1 MQPPPSCHARSPPAR
16 RKRRTAQR
24 SAWCC
29 SVSLAC
35 IIAYSLALR
44 SPTGRRRAARFLLA
58 ATTFAKATV
67 VKKDAKI
74 AKCRGGRQKQLNT
87 KFSWP
92 LACNDAIWYN
102 TLVMQN
108 SIMQNC

>member
-1 MQPPPSCHARSPPAR
+1 MPCPASAGAAE
-16 RKRRTAQR
+16 TANGAVER
-24 SAWCC
+24 MVLLGLTSR
-29 SVSLAC
+29 
-35 IIAYSLALR
+35 IISNFV
-44 SPTGRRRAARFLLA
+44 ARFLLA
-58 ATTFAKATV
+58 ATTFAIRLRKDYGGQEATV

-74 AKCRGGRQKQLNT
+74 AKCRGGRQKQLKT

-92 LACNDAIWYN
+92 LACNDAIYN